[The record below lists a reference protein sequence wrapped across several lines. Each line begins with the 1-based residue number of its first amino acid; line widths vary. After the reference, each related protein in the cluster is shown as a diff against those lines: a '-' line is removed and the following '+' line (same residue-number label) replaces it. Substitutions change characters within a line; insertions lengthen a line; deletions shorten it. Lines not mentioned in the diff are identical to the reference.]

1 MLRAGSSDKSV
12 MKQTTTYYDLLGV
25 SPYADLREISAAY
38 LELSRAVPAAGEPP
52 DEATELRRQL
62 LKQAFDVLTNPSRRA
77 DYDAGLALRAGG
89 LPGGD
94 LPLPELALETTRWS
108 PIRRLLTVIAALMVV
123 GLTIQVSVMF
133 VAYQRARATLGE
145 EAAAPAAAE
154 KAYLQD
160 IYQTYGIR
168 AASREEAELLL
179 ADLRRKEEAAREEK
193 RAQQQQEDE
202 ERKEKRFA
210 EDARIIGAEVTA
222 NVQRAE
228 QEMQRAQQEE
238 ARRKEEKEQA
248 EKAAE
253 RARLEREV
261 NRWRGRSPVADGE

>member
-1 MLRAGSSDKSV
+1 

-38 LELSRAVPAAGEPP
+38 LELSRAASAPGEPP
-52 DEATELRRQL
+52 DDAADDAAELRRQL

-77 DYDAGLALRAGG
+77 DYDAGLALRAGR
-89 LPGGD
+89 LPGVG

-133 VAYQRARATLGE
+133 VTYQRARATLGD

-160 IYQTYGIR
+160 FYQTYGIR
-168 AASREEAELLL
+168 AASREEADLLL
-179 ADLRRKEEAAREEK
+179 ADLRRKDEAAREER
-193 RAQQQQEDE
+193 RAQQQQEEE
-202 ERKEKRFA
+202 ERRERRFA
-210 EDARIIGAEVTA
+210 EDSRIIGAQVNA
-222 NVQRAE
+222 NVQQAE
-228 QEMQRAQQEE
+228 LEALRVQQEE
-238 ARRKEEKEQA
+238 VRRKEEKERMD
-248 EKAAE
+248 KAAE
-253 RARLEREV
+253 RARLEREI
-261 NRWRGRSPVADGE
+261 NRWRSRRPSSDGE